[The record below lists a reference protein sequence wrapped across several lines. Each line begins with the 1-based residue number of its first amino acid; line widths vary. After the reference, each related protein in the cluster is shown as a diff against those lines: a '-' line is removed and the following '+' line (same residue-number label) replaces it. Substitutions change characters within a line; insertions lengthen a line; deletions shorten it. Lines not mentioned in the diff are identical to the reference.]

1 MKHKSL
7 KTRVLL
13 SFGAISFFLL
23 VVFGFIFYYFL
34 NQNMI
39 VNVKNDLSSQAH
51 SIKEQLRDAPYGM
64 IDAKDSFALIENNQ
78 VVFKSHDFDF
88 KDTEVLLRKNMS
100 FFTQEFKEGLSGI
113 YVLKFSKPF
122 NGAVIVQ
129 RDEIDENFENVILIM
144 IILEPILFLLFL
156 FLANRMVDS
165 IIKPLHNINLVAKKI
180 SIDNFHGKIP
190 LTHSDDE
197 IEALVKT
204 FNTMIERLKEGV
216 AQLDRFN
223 SDVSHELRTPL
234 TVIRGNIDVALKKD
248 RDIEYYKNSLKLIQ
262 SESSNIQQ
270 IVEGLLQLS
279 RYTKENIKKSF
290 VHCDLNAILLETIE
304 KYLPLAK
311 AKNITLEIVK
321 FEKATREANP
331 LLIGAVFSNLIDNAI
346 KYTPEGKKIYIS
358 LYTKNKIYFI
368 VQDEGIGISP
378 EVLPHITDSFYRVDE
393 ARNKKIK
400 GFGLGL
406 SIVKKSVD
414 LHGGRLH
421 VSSSVTKGTTV
432 KVEL

>member
-1 MKHKSL
+1 
-7 KTRVLL
+7 
-13 SFGAISFFLL
+13 
-23 VVFGFIFYYFL
+23 
-34 NQNMI
+34 MI

-414 LHGGRLH
+414 LHGGTLH
-421 VSSSVTKGTTV
+421 VSSSVAKGTTV

>member
-1 MKHKSL
+1 
-7 KTRVLL
+7 
-13 SFGAISFFLL
+13 
-23 VVFGFIFYYFL
+23 
-34 NQNMI
+34 MI

-421 VSSSVTKGTTV
+421 VSSSVAKGTTV

>member
-421 VSSSVTKGTTV
+421 VSSSVTKGTT
-432 KVEL
+432 

>member
-1 MKHKSL
+1 
-7 KTRVLL
+7 
-13 SFGAISFFLL
+13 
-23 VVFGFIFYYFL
+23 
-34 NQNMI
+34 MI